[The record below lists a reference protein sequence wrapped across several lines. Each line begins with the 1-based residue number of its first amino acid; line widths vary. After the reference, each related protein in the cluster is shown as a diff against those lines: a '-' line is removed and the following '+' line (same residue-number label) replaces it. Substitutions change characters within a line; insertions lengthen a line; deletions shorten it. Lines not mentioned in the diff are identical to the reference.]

1 MNNNWNNI
9 EPRIKN
15 ELKNLKPNAL
25 PSDWDKMALLLDQDE
40 SAGFWFTLKGFLL
53 KYLTFKTLIIMTTS
67 TLLAGLILSLGL
79 THSPTQNILSAD
91 PDLNL
96 NNERTVIVPT
106 KPEKNAP
113 KENFFSEAVKAEK
126 APVQNTSTG
135 HEDELKKEKKPKEVV
150 KKETAEKVAEESKKL
165 VQAAKSVLDSPSVQK
180 PMVMK
185 YWVDTTYTYVYKE
198 KTGAIDDFWMG
209 MYFTGQDFIQDSVG
223 LPSRSYGF
231 NFQFMSGNLL
241 SAENIGL
248 YGGLDWG
255 MQFYGKSE
263 SHDIELNS
271 STQERGLTQLAQ
283 LSNDLQLKLHLEY
296 AQFPIIPY
304 VNAFAGPK
312 IFSTSQYAESFQSSN
327 EYETS
332 NRINVQN
339 KAAFTY
345 GYGLGARVR
354 INSHISLDGRYEWQM
369 NPGVDVASLSQS
381 RFNGRSFDLQNDRL
395 TSGFGQFRFG
405 VVFDL
410 SARDY
415 DKVVDEP
422 GHYEEVIYEN
432 VPVQQGD
439 SSTIILPC
447 PCKPCDDNTDSEW
460 DNDNPYMRGGSGGW
474 NGSGGGSSG
483 GSGSGGSSGGFPGIS
498 SPSNH

>member
-1 MNNNWNNI
+1 MDKNWINI

-15 ELKNLKPNAL
+15 ELKNLKPEATS
-25 PSDWDKMALLLDQDE
+25 SDWDKMALLLDQDE
-40 SAGFWFTLKGFLL
+40 SAGFWFTLKAFIL

-79 THSPTQNILSAD
+79 TDSPTQNTLSAD
-91 PDLNL
+91 PDM
-96 NNERTVIVPT
+96 NNERTVIVPIQ
-106 KPEKNAP
+106 PEKITLE
-113 KENFFSEAVKAEK
+113 ENFFSEAVKAEK
-126 APVQNTSTG
+126 APIQTASTRYV
-135 HEDELKKEKKPKEVV
+135 DEPKNEEKPKEVV
-150 KKETAEKVAEESKKL
+150 KKETVETIAEEGKKL

-185 YWVDTTYTYVYKE
+185 YWVDTTYKYQYHE
-198 KTGAIDDFWMG
+198 KSGAIDDFWMG
-209 MYFTGQDFIQDSVG
+209 MYFTQQDFIQDSVG
-223 LPSRSYGF
+223 LPGRSYGF

-241 SAENIGL
+241 NTENIGL

-283 LSNDLQLKLHLEY
+283 LSNDLHFKLHLEY

-304 VNAFAGPK
+304 VNVFAGPK
-312 IFSTSQYAESFQSSN
+312 IFSTSQYAESFQGSN

-339 KAAFTY
+339 SAALNY

-369 NPGVDVASLSQS
+369 NPGVDVASMSGS

-447 PCKPCDDNTDSEW
+447 PCKPCDQNNNSEW
-460 DNDNPYMRGGSGGW
+460 DYDNPYMRGGSGGW
-474 NGSGGGSSG
+474 NGGGGGSG
-483 GSGSGGSSGGFPGIS
+483 GSGGGSSGGFPGIS